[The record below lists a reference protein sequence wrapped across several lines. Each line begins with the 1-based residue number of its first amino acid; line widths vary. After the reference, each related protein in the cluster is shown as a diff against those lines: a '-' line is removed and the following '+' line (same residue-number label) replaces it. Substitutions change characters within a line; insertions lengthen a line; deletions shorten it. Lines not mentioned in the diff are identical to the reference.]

1 MALHLLASDPAAV
14 YEGPATH
21 PEEQVQWLLR
31 RLDMT
36 PADAA
41 RDLEVDADQVYA
53 WCSGATRPPRMAI
66 LALRH
71 LADRLRW
78 ID

>member
-1 MALHLLASDPAAV
+1 MAVQSGMDPAAV
-14 YEGPATH
+14 YEGPAA
-21 PEEQVQWLLR
+21 EAEDQIQWLLR
-31 RLDMT
+31 RLGLT
-36 PADAA
+36 PAEAA
-41 RDLEVDADQVYA
+41 RDLDVEPDQVHA
-53 WCSGATRPPRMAI
+53 WCSGASLPPKMAI

>member
-1 MALHLLASDPAAV
+1 MALHLASDPAAV
-14 YEGPATH
+14 YEGPATE
-21 PEEQVQWLLR
+21 PEEQVLWLLR
-31 RLDMT
+31 RLGLT
-36 PADAA
+36 PAEAA
-41 RDLEVDADQVYA
+41 RDLDVEPDQVYA
-53 WCSGATRPPRMAI
+53 WCCGDASPPKMAI

>member
-1 MALHLLASDPAAV
+1 MPLPFASDPAAV
-14 YEGPATH
+14 YEAPAAH
-21 PEEQVQWLLR
+21 PEDQVLWLLQ
-31 RLDMT
+31 RLGMT
-36 PADAA
+36 PAEAA
-41 RDLEVDADQVYA
+41 RDLEVPPDEVYA
-53 WCSGATRPPRMAI
+53 WCAGTASPPKIAI

>member
-1 MALHLLASDPAAV
+1 MPLQFASDPAAV
-14 YEGPATH
+14 YEAPAAH
-21 PEEQVQWLLR
+21 PEDQIQWLLQ
-31 RLDMT
+31 RLGMT
-36 PADAA
+36 PAEAA
-41 RDLEVDADQVYA
+41 LDLEVPAEEMCA
-53 WCSGATRPPRMAI
+53 WCAGTTNPPKMVI

>member
-1 MALHLLASDPAAV
+1 MALQIASDPAAV
-14 YEGPATH
+14 YEGPAEQ
-21 PEEQVQWLLR
+21 PEDQIRWLLR
-31 RLDMT
+31 RLGLT
-36 PADAA
+36 AAEAA
-41 RDLEVDADQVYA
+41 RDLDVDPDQVYA
-53 WCSGATRPPRMAI
+53 WCSGESRAPKMAI

>member
-1 MALHLLASDPAAV
+1 MGLQLALDPAAV
-14 YEGPATH
+14 YEGPAAH
-21 PEEQVQWLLR
+21 PEDQVLWLLR
-31 RLDMT
+31 RLGLT
-36 PADAA
+36 PAEAA
-41 RDLEVDADQVYA
+41 RDLDVAPHEVYA
-53 WCSGATRPPRMAI
+53 WCSGESRPPKMAI

>member
-1 MALHLLASDPAAV
+1 MALQLASDPAAV
-14 YEGPATH
+14 YEGATGQ
-21 PEEQVQWLLR
+21 PEQQILWLLQ
-31 RLDMT
+31 RLGLT
-36 PADAA
+36 PAEAA
-41 RDLEVDADQVYA
+41 QDLDVDPDQVYA
-53 WCSGATRPPRMAI
+53 WCSGEAVPPKMAI

>member
-1 MALHLLASDPAAV
+1 MGLTVLASDPAAV
-14 YEGPATH
+14 YEGPASQ
-21 PEEQVQWLLR
+21 PEEQIQWLLG
-31 RLDMT
+31 RLGMT
-36 PADAA
+36 PAEAA
-41 RDLEVDADQVYA
+41 ADLGVEPDQVHA
-53 WCSGATRPPRMAI
+53 WGSGAALPPRMAI

>member
-1 MALHLLASDPAAV
+1 MALQSATDPAAV
-14 YEGPATH
+14 YEDPAGY
-21 PEEQVQWLLR
+21 PEEQIQWLLQ
-31 RLDMT
+31 RLGLT
-36 PADAA
+36 PAEAA
-41 RDLEVDADQVYA
+41 RDLDVEPHQVHA
-53 WCSGATRPPRMAI
+53 WCSGEARPPKMAI

>member
-1 MALHLLASDPAAV
+1 MGLSFLASDPAAV
-14 YEGPATH
+14 YEGPANH

-31 RLDMT
+31 RLGMT
-36 PADAA
+36 PAEAA
-41 RDLEVDADQVYA
+41 VDLDVEPDQVYA
-53 WCSGATRPPRMAI
+53 WCSGAALPPRMAI

>member
-1 MALHLLASDPAAV
+1 MATHFAADPAAV
-14 YEGPATH
+14 YEGPAAH
-21 PEEQVQWLLR
+21 PEDQIQWLLC
-31 RLDMT
+31 RLGMT
-36 PADAA
+36 PAEAA
-41 RDLEVDADQVYA
+41 RDLEVEPDQVYA
-53 WCSGATRPPRMAI
+53 WCAGQAQPPKMAI

>member
-1 MALHLLASDPAAV
+1 MAGQFPSDPAAV
-14 YEGPATH
+14 YEAPAAH
-21 PEEQVQWLLR
+21 PEDQIQWLLG
-31 RLDMT
+31 RLGLT
-36 PADAA
+36 PAEAA
-41 RDLEVDADQVYA
+41 RDLEVEPDQVYA
-53 WCSGATRPPRMAI
+53 WCAGESQPPKMAI

>member
-1 MALHLLASDPAAV
+1 MGLNVLASGPAAV
-14 YEGPATH
+14 YEGPASQ
-21 PEEQVQWLLR
+21 PEQQIQWLLQ
-31 RLDMT
+31 RLGMT
-36 PADAA
+36 PAEVAL
-41 RDLEVDADQVYA
+41 DLDVAPSEVHA
-53 WCSGATRPPRMAI
+53 WCSGAALPPRMAI

>member
-1 MALHLLASDPAAV
+1 MALQLTTDPAAV
-14 YEGPATH
+14 YEAPAAQ
-21 PEEQVQWLLR
+21 PEDQILWLLQ
-31 RLDMT
+31 RLGMT
-36 PADAA
+36 PAEAA
-41 RDLEVDADQVYA
+41 RDLEVPANEVYA
-53 WCSGATRPPRMAI
+53 WCSGEAQPPRMAI

>member
-1 MALHLLASDPAAV
+1 MALQFASDPAAV
-14 YEGPATH
+14 YESPTSH
-21 PEEQVQWLLR
+21 PVEQIQWLLR
-31 RLDMT
+31 RLGLT
-36 PADAA
+36 PDEAA
-41 RDLEVDADQVYA
+41 ADLEVEPDEVHA
-53 WCSGATRPPRMAI
+53 WCSGQSQPPKMAI

>member
-1 MALHLLASDPAAV
+1 MGLHLLASDPAAV
-14 YEGPATH
+14 YEGPAKA

-31 RLDMT
+31 RLGMT
-36 PADAA
+36 PAEAA
-41 RDLEVDADQVYA
+41 VDLDVDPDQVCA
-53 WCSGATRPPRMAI
+53 WCSGTSLPPRMAI

>member
-1 MALHLLASDPAAV
+1 LELQSIPDPAAV
-14 YEGPATH
+14 YEGPTGD
-21 PEEQVQWLLR
+21 PEAQIHWLLQ
-31 RLDMT
+31 RLGMT

-41 RDLEVDADQVYA
+41 RDLEVDPDQVYA
-53 WCSGATRPPRMAI
+53 WCSGASQPPKMAI
-66 LALRH
+66 MALRH

>member
-1 MALHLLASDPAAV
+1 MAAHFASDPAAV
-14 YEGPATH
+14 YEAPASH
-21 PEEQVQWLLR
+21 PEDQIQWLLG
-31 RLDMT
+31 RLGMT
-36 PADAA
+36 PAEAA
-41 RDLEVDADQVYA
+41 RDLEVEPDQVYA
-53 WCSGATRPPRMAI
+53 WCAGESQPPKMAI

>member
-1 MALHLLASDPAAV
+1 MALQLAFDPAAV
-14 YEGPATH
+14 YEAPATQ
-21 PEEQVQWLLR
+21 PEEQVLWLLR
-31 RLDMT
+31 RLGLT
-36 PADAA
+36 PAEAA
-41 RDLEVDADQVYA
+41 RDLEVEPDQVCA
-53 WCSGATRPPRMAI
+53 WCSGQALPPKMAI

>member
-1 MALHLLASDPAAV
+1 MTLQALASDPAAV
-14 YEGPATH
+14 YESPVSH
-21 PEEQVQWLLR
+21 PEEQVQWLLQ
-31 RLDMT
+31 RLGMT
-36 PADAA
+36 PAEAA
-41 RDLEVDADQVYA
+41 RDLDVDRGQVDS
-53 WCSGATRPPRMAI
+53 WCSGQALPPRMAI

>member
-1 MALHLLASDPAAV
+1 LELQSIPDPAAV
-14 YEGPATH
+14 YEGPTGD
-21 PEEQVQWLLR
+21 PEEQIQWLLQ
-31 RLDMT
+31 RLGLT
-36 PADAA
+36 PAEAA
-41 RDLEVDADQVYA
+41 RDLEVDPEQVHA
-53 WCSGATRPPRMAI
+53 WCSGASQPPKMAI

>member
-1 MALHLLASDPAAV
+1 MAELFAADPAAV
-14 YEGPATH
+14 YEGHARH
-21 PEEQVQWLLR
+21 PEDQVQWLLQ
-31 RLDMT
+31 RLGLT
-36 PADAA
+36 PAEAA
-41 RDLEVDADQVYA
+41 RDLEVEPDQVYA
-53 WCSGATRPPRMAI
+53 WCSGTALPPKMAI

>member
-1 MALHLLASDPAAV
+1 MALHLLATDPAAV
-14 YEGPATH
+14 YEGPASH

-31 RLDMT
+31 RLGIT
-36 PADAA
+36 PAEAA
-41 RDLEVDADQVYA
+41 RDLEVAPEQVYA

>member
-1 MALHLLASDPAAV
+1 MAAQLASDPAAV
-14 YEGPATH
+14 YEGPAEL
-21 PEEQVQWLLR
+21 PEEQILWLLQ
-31 RLDMT
+31 RLGLT
-36 PADAA
+36 AAEAA
-41 RDLEVDADQVYA
+41 RDLDVDPDQVYA
-53 WCSGATRPPRMAI
+53 WCSGEAVPPRMAI

>member
-1 MALHLLASDPAAV
+1 MALQFASDPAAV
-14 YEGPATH
+14 YEGPATQ
-21 PEEQVQWLLR
+21 PEDQIQWLLR
-31 RLDMT
+31 RLGMT
-36 PADAA
+36 PAEAA
-41 RDLEVDADQVYA
+41 RDLEVAPDQVYA
-53 WCSGATRPPRMAI
+53 WCSGEARPPRMVI

>member
-1 MALHLLASDPAAV
+1 MALQLASDPAAV
-14 YEGPATH
+14 YEAPAAE
-21 PEEQVQWLLR
+21 PEDQILWLLQ
-31 RLDMT
+31 RLRMT
-36 PADAA
+36 PAEAA
-41 RDLEVDADQVYA
+41 RDLDVDPDQVSA
-53 WCSGATRPPRMAI
+53 WCSGEALPPKIAI

>member
-1 MALHLLASDPAAV
+1 
-14 YEGPATH
+14 
-21 PEEQVQWLLR
+21 
-31 RLDMT
+31 
-36 PADAA
+36 
-41 RDLEVDADQVYA
+41 VYA
-53 WCSGATRPPRMAI
+53 WCSGESLPPKMAI

>member
-1 MALHLLASDPAAV
+1 MALQLASDPAAV
-14 YEGPATH
+14 YEGPASQ
-21 PEEQVQWLLR
+21 PEEQILWLLR
-31 RLDMT
+31 RLGLT
-36 PADAA
+36 PDEAA
-41 RDLEVDADQVYA
+41 RDLEVEPDQVYA
-53 WCSGATRPPRMAI
+53 WCSGEASPPKMAI

>member
-1 MALHLLASDPAAV
+1 MALQFASDPAAV

-21 PEEQVQWLLR
+21 PEEQIQWLLR
-31 RLDMT
+31 RLGLT
-36 PADAA
+36 PAEAA
-41 RDLEVDADQVYA
+41 RDLEVEPDEVHA
-53 WCSGATRPPRMAI
+53 WCSGQLQPPRMAI

>member
-1 MALHLLASDPAAV
+1 MAVHLAADPAAV
-14 YEGPATH
+14 YEGPAAH
-21 PEEQVQWLLR
+21 PEDQIQWLLN
-31 RLDMT
+31 RLGLT
-36 PADAA
+36 PAEAA
-41 RDLEVDADQVYA
+41 RDLDVAPDQVYA
-53 WCSGATRPPRMAI
+53 WCSGESQPPKMAI

>member
-1 MALHLLASDPAAV
+1 MQSIPDPAAV
-14 YEGPATH
+14 YEGVTGDTEA
-21 PEEQVQWLLR
+21 QLQWLLQ
-31 RLDMT
+31 RLGVT
-36 PADAA
+36 PDEAA
-41 RDLEVDADQVYA
+41 RDLDVDPQQVHA
-53 WCSGATRPPRMAI
+53 WCSGACQPPRMAI

>member
-1 MALHLLASDPAAV
+1 MQPAPDPAAV
-14 YEGPATH
+14 YEGPIDD
-21 PEEQVQWLLR
+21 PEEQIQWLLQ
-31 RLDMT
+31 RLGLT
-36 PADAA
+36 PAEAA
-41 RDLEVDADQVYA
+41 RDLEVDPDQVYA
-53 WCSGATRPPRMAI
+53 WCSGASQPPKMAI

>member
-1 MALHLLASDPAAV
+1 MPLQLVSDPAAV
-14 YEGPATH
+14 YEAPAAH
-21 PEEQVQWLLR
+21 PEDQIQWLLQ
-31 RLDMT
+31 RLGMT
-36 PADAA
+36 PAEAA
-41 RDLEVDADQVYA
+41 RDLEVPAEEMYA
-53 WCSGATRPPRMAI
+53 WCTGTTSPPRIVI